1 MTNVADASPSRKSRR
16 ISVVVAVYQNKGSLT
31 ETHAQI
37 SALFDEPLQPYEL
50 EMVFVDDGS
59 TDGSL
64 DELRRIH
71 ASDPRV
77 KVIAFTRNFGQMAA
91 MLAGFAES
99 TGDAVINISAD
110 LQDPVDLIPEMV
122 TQWHQGAELVV
133 CYRTNRADPMT
144 AKAFSWLA
152 YSILRM
158 GVPQIPK
165 GGFDYVLMDRVA
177 MDQFNAMDTRH
188 RFFQGDLLWSGYRTS
203 FIPYER
209 RKRSVGRSQY
219 NFTKKLKNFTDAIL
233 DSSYLPI
240 RAMSVM
246 GVLTSLLG
254 LMYSISIVV
263 AWAFGYAPFEGWA
276 PLMMAILIIG
286 GIIMSMLGIIGEY
299 VWRIND
305 EVRKRPNYVI
315 RDRLH
320 DKDSHSNRS

>member
-1 MTNVADASPSRKSRR
+1 MTSASGFSK
-16 ISVVVAVYQNKGSLT
+16 ISVVVAVYQNEGSLT

-37 SALFDEPLQPYEL
+37 SALFDGPLKGHEMEL
-50 EMVFVDDGS
+50 VFVNDGS

-71 ASDPRV
+71 AGDDRV

-91 MLAGFAES
+91 MLAGFAET
-99 TGDAVINISAD
+99 TGDAIVNISAD
-110 LQDPVDLIPEMV
+110 LQDPIDLIADMV
-122 TQWHQGAELVV
+122 TQWRQGAEIVV
-133 CYRTNRADPMT
+133 CYRTNRADPVA

-152 YSILRM
+152 YSILRI

-188 RFFQGDLLWSGYRTS
+188 RFFQGDLLWPGYRTS

-209 RKRSVGRSQY
+209 RQRTVGRSQY
-219 NFTKKLKNFTDAIL
+219 NFAKKLKNFTDAIL
-233 DSSYLPI
+233 DSSYMPI
-240 RAMSVM
+240 RAMSMM
-246 GVLTSLLG
+246 GIFTSLMG
-254 LMYSISIVV
+254 LLYAASVIV
-263 AWAFGYAPFEGWA
+263 AWAFGATPFDGWA
-276 PLMMAILIIG
+276 PLMMVILIIG

-305 EVRKRPNYVI
+305 EVRKRPNYII

-320 DKDSHSNRS
+320 DQKTDTQGS